1 MALIDSTLAS
11 VSSDRTKHFIHRN
24 PGRELTD
31 SMVWNLSCRMTNEP
45 DLRMLA
51 TNGLR
56 VEEHIVDEAINRPTT
71 TIPLAAQEI
80 LKIWRRGQANSRLA
94 HSRLCDILK
103 EEAVGMNT
111 LVRTVL
117 NG

>member
-1 MALIDSTLAS
+1 MALIDSTLTS

-56 VEEHIVDEAINRPTT
+56 VEEHIVDEAINRPS
-71 TIPLAAQEI
+71 PWLHR
-80 LKIWRRGQANSRLA
+80 KS
-94 HSRLCDILK
+94 
-103 EEAVGMNT
+103 
-111 LVRTVL
+111 
-117 NG
+117 